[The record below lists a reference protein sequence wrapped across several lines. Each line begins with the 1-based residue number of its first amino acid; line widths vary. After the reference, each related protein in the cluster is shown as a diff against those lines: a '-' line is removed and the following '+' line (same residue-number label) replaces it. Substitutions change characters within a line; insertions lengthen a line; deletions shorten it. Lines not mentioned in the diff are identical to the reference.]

1 MGSRLEDRLPL
12 SFHTRSWWSWC
23 ECRAFVGQK
32 DLELLVVFRGLRD
45 DGHGELEIAI
55 RLYG

>member
-12 SFHTRSWWSWC
+12 SSTMTWC